1 MSGISPQLAAAFAV
15 TTGIGFLMIVSGL
28 GKSMLE
34 LKRRRRACPSC
45 GRHIEGRVCGPCSS
59 NG

>member
-1 MSGISPQLAAAFAV
+1 MTALTPELAATFAL
-15 TTGIGFLMIVSGL
+15 TSGIGFLMVFSGL

-45 GRHIEGRVCGPCSS
+45 GRHIHGRVCTACVG
-59 NG
+59 

>member
-1 MSGISPQLAAAFAV
+1 MSALTTQLATTFAA
-15 TTGIGFLMIVSGL
+15 TTAIGFLMVYSGL

-45 GRHIEGRVCGPCSS
+45 GRHIEGRVCEPCTH
-59 NG
+59 

>member
-1 MSGISPQLAAAFAV
+1 MSAFTPQLAAAFAA
-15 TTGIGFLMIVSGL
+15 TTGVGFLMIYSGL

-45 GRHIEGRVCGPCSS
+45 GRHIHGRVCSGCV
-59 NG
+59 G

>member
-1 MSGISPQLAAAFAV
+1 MTGLTPQLASIFAV
-15 TTGIGFLMIVSGL
+15 TSGVGFLMVFSGL

-45 GRHIEGRVCGPCSS
+45 GRHIEGRVCGCNSS
-59 NG
+59 

>member
-1 MSGISPQLAAAFAV
+1 MTALTPELAATFAL
-15 TTGIGFLMIVSGL
+15 TSGIGFLMVFSGL

-45 GRHIEGRVCGPCSS
+45 GRHIHGRICSCSS
-59 NG
+59 

>member
-1 MSGISPQLAAAFAV
+1 MTGLTPQLAVTFAISTSV
-15 TTGIGFLMIVSGL
+15 GFLMVVSGL

-45 GRHIEGRVCGPCSS
+45 GRQIHGRVCGCSS
-59 NG
+59 S

>member
-1 MSGISPQLAAAFAV
+1 MTGLTPQLASIFAV
-15 TTGIGFLMIVSGL
+15 TSGVGFLMVFSGL

-45 GRHIEGRVCGPCSS
+45 GRQIEGRVCGCNS
-59 NG
+59 G